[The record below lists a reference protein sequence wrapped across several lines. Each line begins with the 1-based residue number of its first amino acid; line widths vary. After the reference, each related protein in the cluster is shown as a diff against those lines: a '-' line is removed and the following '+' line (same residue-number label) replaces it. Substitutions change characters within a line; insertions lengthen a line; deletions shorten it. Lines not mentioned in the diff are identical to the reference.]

1 MYGNLKITVMAA
13 MLFKAVSGNLTLV
26 FLVGTM
32 TLKVGYGTIGID
44 TKIQVQDVIR
54 KVIRLD

>member
-1 MYGNLKITVMAA
+1 MW
-13 MLFKAVSGNLTLV
+13 FKAVLGNLTLV